1 MSPMTSLRATLS
13 TLDKAGNQLPI
24 MNNLI
29 TDFTYNVLTLF
40 HNDASPIALT
50 HGQLLY
56 TLEKNTLLTALDGL
70 AAKCQLDGPAEA
82 EIIALITRNNSV
94 QDFFK

>member
-1 MSPMTSLRATLS
+1 MTSLRATLS

-40 HNDASPIALT
+40 RDKTSPMVLT

-56 TLEKNTLLTALDGL
+56 TLEKNTLLPTLDGL

-82 EIIALITRNNSV
+82 EIIALIARNNSV

>member
-1 MSPMTSLRATLS
+1 MTSLRATLS

-56 TLEKNTLLTALDGL
+56 TLEKNTLLTALDQL
-70 AAKCQLDGPAEA
+70 TAKCQLDGPAQA
-82 EIIALITRNNSV
+82 EIIALISRNNSV